1 MCEKRNDAYYDS
13 LVNGYNEK
21 WIQDQYE
28 NLRRQPREQ
37 KYMLIDMNIKSFRL
51 FNILY
56 GHKAGDE
63 ILKTVYQTVAEYLNE
78 DEWIAH
84 VYADTFLLLMKYDD
98 FKVFEE
104 QRIEELTDT
113 MYRIKSDARIYRNIF
128 ASFGIYRLDDED
140 CDFHEAVE
148 NANLCRVSCDSLHCR
163 SYSYEVF
170 DQSVLKNYRRH
181 CELEIQTA
189 EAYKNYEFIS
199 FLQPK
204 VDAHT
209 HQIVGAEALVRWY
222 GPDGKLV
229 PVSDFLPILNQ
240 NSYIILVDMD
250 VFDLVCRMLDGRIK
264 ANKPVVPISFNLSK
278 AHFYD
283 PALIKDYTD
292 ILDKYEIPR
301 ELIVFELMETIT
313 LDDTEKMKSVIS
325 QLRSEGFSCSL
336 DDFGNGYSSFT
347 VLLNAD
353 LDSVKMDRQFF
364 LPNLNGDSKLI
375 IKTVVQLIKSL
386 GMKVIA
392 EGVETREHADFLDAC
407 GCDQIQG
414 FYFYKPMPIGDFEA
428 LLDENS

>member
-28 NLRRQPREQ
+28 SILKTGQ
-37 KYMLIDMNIKSFRL
+37 KYMLVYMNIKCFRL

-63 ILKTVYQTVAEYLNE
+63 ILKTVYQAVAEYLDE
-78 DEWIAH
+78 DEWIGY
-84 VYADTFLLLMKYDD
+84 VYADAYLMLMKYDSL
-98 FKVFEE
+98 KNFEE
-104 QRIEELTDT
+104 HRLKELTET
-113 MYRIKSDARIYRNIF
+113 IYRIKCDERIYRNIF
-128 ASFGIYRLDDED
+128 VSYGIYLMDDKN
-140 CDFHEAVE
+140 CDFHKAVE
-148 NANLCRVSCDSLHCR
+148 YADLSRISTDSMHCR
-163 SYSYEVF
+163 SHSYEVF
-170 DQSVLKNYRRH
+170 DQNHLTDYKSH
-181 CELEIQTA
+181 CELVTKTA
-189 EAYKNYEFIS
+189 EAYLNYEFVS

-222 GPDGKLV
+222 GKDGKLI
-229 PVSDFLPILNQ
+229 PVSDFLPILNE
-240 NSYIILVDMD
+240 NAYIRFIDMD
-250 VFDLVCRMLDGRIK
+250 AFDVVCRMLDGRIK
-264 ANKPVVPISFNLSK
+264 GNKPVVPISFNLSK

-283 PALIKDYTD
+283 PELIKDYTN

-301 ELIVFELMETIT
+301 ELIVFELMESIT
-313 LDDTEKMKSVIS
+313 LDDTEKMKEVIS
-325 QLRSEGFSCSL
+325 QLRDSGFSCSL

-414 FYFYKPMPIGDFEA
+414 FYFYKPMPINEFEA
-428 LLDENS
+428 LLDENA